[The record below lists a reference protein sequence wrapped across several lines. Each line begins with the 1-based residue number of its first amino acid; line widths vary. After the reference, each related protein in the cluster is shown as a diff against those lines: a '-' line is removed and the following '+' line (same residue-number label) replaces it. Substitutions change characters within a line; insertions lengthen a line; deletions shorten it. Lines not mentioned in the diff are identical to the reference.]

1 MNVHFIAI
9 GGSIMHNL
17 AISLRRSGHNV
28 TGSDDEIFEPAT
40 TLLQNEGLL
49 PTALGWHP
57 ERITAQLDAV
67 ILGMH
72 AKKDN
77 PELLRAQQLGIKI
90 YSFPAFVGQQIQD
103 KTRVVI
109 GGSHGKTTVTGMIMH
124 VLRTCNVNFDYLIG
138 SRIEGFDLTVK
149 ITDDAPIVVI
159 EGDEYLS
166 SALER
171 IPKFHLYR
179 PHIALLTGIAWDH
192 INVFPT
198 FENYV
203 AQFAIFVDT
212 IVKKGKLVYNL
223 EDQYLRQIALYSD
236 SSVIKLP
243 YCTPNYVVRNN
254 RTYILQ
260 DGHERQLEVFGK
272 HNLQNIEG
280 ARNVCNQLGIDDD
293 AFYAAIQTFK
303 GASKRLEKVAET
315 TDSVVYKD
323 FAHSPSKLKAT
334 TEAVKEQYPDRKLI
348 AVMELHTYS
357 SLNKDFLSE
366 YNGSMKHA
374 DVPVVFFNSHT
385 LDIKGL
391 PPISA
396 EDIKAEF
403 GQNNI
408 QVFTRGE
415 DLKTFLQQQKWPQTN
430 LLMMSSGN
438 FDGLDMKQ
446 LSEELF
452 SKNKLS

>member
-28 TGSDDEIFEPAT
+28 SGSDDEIFEPAT
-40 TLLQNEGLL
+40 TLLKNEELL
-49 PTALGWHP
+49 PQALGWHP
-57 ERITAQLDAV
+57 ERITTDLDAV

-103 KTRVVI
+103 KTRIVI

-124 VLRTCNVNFDYLIG
+124 VLRACNKNFDYLIG
-138 SRIEGFDLTVK
+138 SRLEGFDLTVK

-212 IVKKGKLVYNL
+212 IVKKGKLIYNL
-223 EDQYLRQIALYSD
+223 EDSALRQIALYSD

-243 YCTPNYVVRNN
+243 YSTPSYIVRDN
-254 RTYILQ
+254 RTFVLQ
-260 DGHERQLEVFGK
+260 DGIEHSLEIFGK
-272 HNLQNIEG
+272 HNLQNMEG
-280 ARNVCNQLGIDDD
+280 ARLICNQLGIGDDE
-293 AFYAAIQTFK
+293 FYEAIKSFK
-303 GASKRLEKVAET
+303 GAAKRLEKVAENT
-315 TDSVVYKD
+315 ETVIYKD

-334 TEAVKEQYPDRKLI
+334 TEAVKEQFPTRKLV

-366 YNGSMKHA
+366 YNGSMLQA
-374 DVPVVFFNSHT
+374 DVPVVFFNSHA

-391 PPISA
+391 PPISP
-396 EDIKAEF
+396 EEVKAEF
-403 GQNNI
+403 GQHNI
-408 QVFTRGE
+408 QVFTQGT
-415 DLKTFLQQQKWPQTN
+415 DLNAFLAEQNWQQTN

-438 FDGLDMKQ
+438 FDGLDFKQ
-446 LSEELF
+446 LAHNVLLE
-452 SKNKLS
+452 N